1 LLSLRVRK
9 LEMVLRGREIGC
21 AGRWIVLEWSLSV
34 EVLIFAA
41 NGMM

>member
-1 LLSLRVRK
+1 MRRPMDVV
-9 LEMVLRGREIGC
+9 M
-21 AGRWIVLEWSLSV
+21 IVLEWSLSV